1 MKEENTMPNIDT
13 SNSVEVFP
21 LFQSFVD
28 SSSEYKMAK
37 IKLIEDQYFNFVK
50 SLV

>member
-1 MKEENTMPNIDT
+1 MQAADT
-13 SNSVEVFP
+13 KIGSSVEVFP

-37 IKLIEDQYFNFVK
+37 IKLIEDQYFNFVN